1 MLEIESFLL
10 LAGSFGTGYSIEKT
24 GDTVFIFIGKT
35 FVSSVKQ
42 VNMSIVRYLIYIC
55 AQYTLKQ
62 NFENN
67 TNTCTYIHKTNWDN
81 IGKLLVLTFKSVVS
95 TFQWI

>member
-35 FVSSVKQ
+35 FISSIKQ

-62 NFENN
+62 NLENKQ
-67 TNTCTYIHKTNWDN
+67 THVLIYTKQTGTI
-81 IGKLLVLTFKSVVS
+81 LVNYWF
-95 TFQWI
+95 